1 MRILAFKIVH
11 WAEPCREGANA
22 YSYGLT
28 TECLTVTQSTVIG
41 LAGLANLPH
50 ELVLRA
56 ANWIKLALL
65 ANGRETPYLRT
76 RDTGSVQTRGVCKTE
91 PRRFRPIKNSHFFQ
105 FSSSFSRERSQST
118 ILPSYFSFLIER
130 RFFLAPVNC
139 KQSCSLLGRNG
150 LLGIARH
157 GRNAQIPLKKPS
169 NIRSDGKL
177 LGFREGCPC
186 GSRRSACG
194 SLWIDRRSTHLAVK
208 RLQRLGRS
216 SRARWSMP

>member
-50 ELVLRA
+50 ELILRA

-65 ANGRETPYLRT
+65 ANGRETPYLQLETLGRC
-76 RDTGSVQTRGVCKTE
+76 RPAGSVKPSPGASVRSRFLTFSSFLA
-91 PRRFRPIKNSHFFQ
+91 RFRGKGLSRPSCPAIFL
-105 FSSSFSRERSQST
+105 FSSSDVFSWPRLT
-118 ILPSYFSFLIER
+118 
-130 RFFLAPVNC
+130 VN
-139 KQSCSLLGRNG
+139 SRVSLLGRNG